1 MGQLLAKISQQR
13 HFFKRKRYNGK
24 LLILLDWQW
33 LKYSF
38 FSYKIFTNLAT
49 SYLEILGAYY
59 YWLTEKEKNYETTVL
74 DVVRFS
80 QELNIPFKLAAIS

>member
-1 MGQLLAKISQQR
+1 
-13 HFFKRKRYNGK
+13 
-24 LLILLDWQW
+24 
-33 LKYSF
+33 
-38 FSYKIFTNLAT
+38 LAT